1 MAHLLWNIEV
11 AVVVAIDGPSGVG
24 KSTVAKAVAQRLGLA
39 YLDTGSTYRA
49 ATLITLSHGIDVCD
63 EEAILA
69 ELAAHDIDYGGEG
82 VEVDGVNVAMDV
94 RTPEVTANVSAVSA
108 HPRVRE
114 HIVAIQRDWVR
125 RHGDAAVLEGRDI
138 GTVVFPDA
146 VVKVYLTARPEVRAL
161 RRAGDTEAAN
171 SSVEQIAEKLAA
183 RDKADSTR
191 AASPLRAANDAE
203 IIDTS
208 DIDID
213 EVVGLIV
220 DLADR

>member
-1 MAHLLWNIEV
+1 MADLLWNAGV

-24 KSTVAKAVAQRLGLA
+24 KSTVARAVAQRLDLA

-49 ATLITLSHGIDVCD
+49 ATLIALSNGIDVCD
-63 EEAILA
+63 EDAILT
-69 ELAAHDIDYGGEG
+69 ELATHTIDYGAAG
-82 VEVDGVNVAMDV
+82 VEIDGVSVAPQV

-114 HIVAIQRDWVR
+114 RIVAIQRDWVH

-146 VVKVYLTARPEVRAL
+146 AVKVYLTARPEIRAL
-161 RRAGDTEAAN
+161 RRAGDSEAAD
-171 SSVEQIAEKLAA
+171 SSIDEIAENLAA
-183 RDKADSTR
+183 RDRADSTR
-191 AASPLRAANDAE
+191 EASPLRPADDAE

-208 DIDID
+208 DIGIE
-213 EVVGLIV
+213 EVVSKIV
-220 DLADR
+220 DLATR